1 MEVLTAWS
9 APSRPPFT
17 LAKIV
22 QQMKKVHHFQLI
34 LFKEE
39 ENAPPRWGPHF
50 YIFYWNHHIFV
61 SQDPVQNIETL
72 CQTLL
77 GWFLAVCV
85 QV

>member
-22 QQMKKVHHFQLI
+22 QQMKKVHNFQLI

-39 ENAPPRWGPHF
+39 ENAPPPGGVP
-50 YIFYWNHHIFV
+50 IFIFF
-61 SQDPVQNIETL
+61 I
-72 CQTLL
+72 
-77 GWFLAVCV
+77 GIIIFL
-85 QV
+85 

>member
-22 QQMKKVHHFQLI
+22 QQMKKVHNFQLI

-39 ENAPPRWGPHF
+39 ENAPPPQVGSPF
-50 YIFYWNHHIFV
+50 LYF
-61 SQDPVQNIETL
+61 
-72 CQTLL
+72 LL
-77 GWFLAVCV
+77 ESSYFCESGSCAKY
-85 QV
+85 